1 MGLLSSIIPKQ
12 KGAVMYIRWLPAA
25 VNTQHCHG
33 HAKPTDGDIFLNPEK
48 PLQSPLAMNKEKVR
62 ELTSQTPVVQAD
74 GHCFSGQQLEVFC
87 TEVIGT
93 AVSQHHLLA
102 CTSRMRPIQ
111 MRFSP
116 MPANRQ
122 WKTRAST
129 SPPTLPQAFEITT
142 YNCSPFMRPDA
153 MLGSPGPPS
162 PGMYTLHQVNNIRV
176 RQSEILKKDSICL
189 VETVRRTSLMTSIF
203 VSGPLSR
210 Y

>member
-25 VNTQHCHG
+25 VNTQHCHE

-48 PLQSPLAMNKEKVR
+48 PLQSRLAMNKEKVR
-62 ELTSQTPVVQAD
+62 ELTSQTSVVQ
-74 GHCFSGQQLEVFC
+74 
-87 TEVIGT
+87 VIGT

-102 CTSRMRPIQ
+102 CTSRMRP
-111 MRFSP
+111 RFSP

-142 YNCSPFMRPDA
+142 YNCFSP
-153 MLGSPGPPS
+153 
-162 PGMYTLHQVNNIRV
+162 LHETGCYVGITGA
-176 RQSEILKKDSICL
+176 SIARH
-189 VETVRRTSLMTSIF
+189 EHATSGVAIM
-203 VSGPLSR
+203 
-210 Y
+210 

>member
-48 PLQSPLAMNKEKVR
+48 PLQSRLAMNKEKVR
-62 ELTSQTPVVQAD
+62 ELTSQTSVVQ
-74 GHCFSGQQLEVFC
+74 
-87 TEVIGT
+87 VIGT

-102 CTSRMRPIQ
+102 CTSRMRHIQ